1 MAPIGKWLFFIQI
14 RNCVFVSMCV
24 QTLGKETLALYRN
37 TLLRS
42 AIERNLVTFPAQ
54 TPTFMKRRAGQIQ
67 QRAVQ
72 LYFVRGWT
80 VRKICNRYGLT
91 KKIVQ
96 DLLSDWR
103 VRAISAGLIQEI
115 ETEGLYQLV
124 LEHESNERDGYLPDC
139 QWALNFS
146 PTSHKTKNGAACATK
161 LMTAL
166 KEDCLEL
173 GIELSR
179 HQIHKIELIVRA
191 GIRPVTNPPPNLPQT
206 TGSGRN
212 PGTSGF
218 DSQMPAP
225 IAERGT

>member
-1 MAPIGKWLFFIQI
+1 MALTE
-14 RNCVFVSMCV
+14 NAVVVSMCV
-24 QTLGKETLALYRN
+24 QTLEKECLALSGN
-37 TLLRS
+37 TVLRS

-139 QWALNFS
+139 RWALNFN

-161 LMTAL
+161 LMKAL
-166 KEDCLEL
+166 KDDCLEM

-179 HQIHKIELIVRA
+179 HQIHKIELIVHA
-191 GIRPVTNPPPNLPQT
+191 GIRPVTKPPPDLLQT
-206 TGSGRN
+206 AGSGRN
-212 PGTSGF
+212 PGTSGL
-218 DSQMPAP
+218 
-225 IAERGT
+225 